1 MQGTNPKISFIVTFQ
16 KKRWLDNNFDKKLVV
31 SQIKFEYEEIWIIV
45 EGLGDFGLW
54 NSLCTE
60 GNLKSA
66 KKKCLHKKIFAI
78 SWSRCQPKILRKQ
91 NLINDTNQPNKQILG
106 FSKHLVSLKKERN
119 SKLQIWNNLPNWSEC
134 LNRRQRY
141 AENEIEKQKQSYAKQ
156 MEKNKEHI
164 SRKMNWEGEF
174 EGKREYKGRIIT
186 FIY

>member
-1 MQGTNPKISFIVTFQ
+1 MQAKDI
-16 KKRWLDNNFDKKLVV
+16 KKTELDKR
-31 SQIKFEYEEIWIIV
+31 
-45 EGLGDFGLW
+45 
-54 NSLCTE
+54 
-60 GNLKSA
+60 
-66 KKKCLHKKIFAI
+66 H
-78 SWSRCQPKILRKQ
+78 
-91 NLINDTNQPNKQILG
+91 NQPNKQILG

-156 MEKNKEHI
+156 MEKNKEHL

-174 EGKREYKGRIIT
+174 EGKRDYKGRIIT